1 MLHGPQG
8 VAPDMLGYYHE
19 AVEMLEP
26 VGRQPRTL
34 TVSPRLAVQLKLDDG
49 MVIELGRQQAK
60 VPIRMRLQ
68 RFVDYYPSVLSVA
81 KSRPTVVDMR
91 YPNGFALRLA
101 AVSGAV
107 TGTES
112 KGKQ

>member
-1 MLHGPQG
+1 
-8 VAPDMLGYYHE
+8 
-19 AVEMLEP
+19 
-26 VGRQPRTL
+26 
-34 TVSPRLAVQLKLDDG
+34 LKLDDG